1 MWEKR
6 RTVIPGART
15 SLPIWMING
24 GLEQKSMQT
33 LDRIMRSLRFNKKYG
48 WIRHGGE
55 RELEE
60 AFTLSWPQNTGLAL

>member
-1 MWEKR
+1 MSW
-6 RTVIPGART
+6 RTVIPGA
-15 SLPIWMING
+15 IWMINV

-33 LDRIMRSLRFNKKYG
+33 LDRIVRNKP

-60 AFTLSWPQNTGLAL
+60 EFTLSWPQNTGVAL